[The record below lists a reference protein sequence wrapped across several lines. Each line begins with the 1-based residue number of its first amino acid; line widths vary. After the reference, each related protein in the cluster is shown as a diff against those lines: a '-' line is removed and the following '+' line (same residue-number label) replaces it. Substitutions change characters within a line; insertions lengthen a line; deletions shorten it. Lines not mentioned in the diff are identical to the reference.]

1 MAGLDPA
8 IHVFL
13 AFPETKTWMPGTSS
27 AKTRFALLPGHD
39 DASLSIRLL
48 TDETMPAYDNQN
60 IFAKILRGEIPC
72 YKVYESQ
79 HTLAFLDIMPRS
91 PGHTLVIPKAPARG
105 ILDIADDDFAEV
117 ARTARRIAR
126 AAVRA
131 FDAEGVIVQQFSE
144 AASGQV
150 VFHLHMHVMPMKAGV
165 ELLPAQT
172 RKEDTAVLEE
182 HATRLIAALKN

>member
-1 MAGLDPA
+1 
-8 IHVFL
+8 
-13 AFPETKTWMPGTSS
+13 
-27 AKTRFALLPGHD
+27 
-39 DASLSIRLL
+39 
-48 TDETMPAYDNQN
+48 MPAYDDQN

-72 YKVYESQ
+72 YKVYENQ
-79 HTLAFLDIMPRS
+79 QTLAFLDIMPRL

-117 ARTARRIAR
+117 ARTARRIAH

-172 RKEDTAVLEE
+172 RKEAATVLED
-182 HATRLIAALKN
+182 HAARLIAALKN